1 MYLTQAFQPQKTIE
15 ELTEHLVALARAKVQ
30 EIRNQTPNR
39 HVILAGINAGASIA
53 LQVALIELVNSIVCL
68 GFAYNTLN
76 GTRGALGDR
85 IFDLNTPVLFVVGQ
99 NAQRSRYVFTYKLK
113 LKCCTTFL
121 KSYWYD

>member
-1 MYLTQAFQPQKTIE
+1 MFLFQAFQSQKTIE
-15 ELTEHLVALARAKVQ
+15 ELTEHLVALARAKIQ

-53 LQVALIELVNSIVCL
+53 LQVALIEPVNSIVCL

-99 NAQRSRYVFTYKLK
+99 NAQRSRYVFT
-113 LKCCTTFL
+113 
-121 KSYWYD
+121 